1 MVAIYFIL
9 TIIPSS
15 LFLTLFGS
23 ENIPQNVKVEL
34 SNFSDSGFDETAV
47 QWWSKRQPAPS
58 DDWIGYFLLPYII
71 TRELAKL
78 STRLKAHQL

>member
-23 ENIPQNVKVEL
+23 ENVPQNVFVWLFYHKTKKIYE
-34 SNFSDSGFDETAV
+34 FSFV
-47 QWWSKRQPAPS
+47 L
-58 DDWIGYFLLPYII
+58 IYFIFEEHGEQAQII
-71 TRELAKL
+71 F
-78 STRLKAHQL
+78 